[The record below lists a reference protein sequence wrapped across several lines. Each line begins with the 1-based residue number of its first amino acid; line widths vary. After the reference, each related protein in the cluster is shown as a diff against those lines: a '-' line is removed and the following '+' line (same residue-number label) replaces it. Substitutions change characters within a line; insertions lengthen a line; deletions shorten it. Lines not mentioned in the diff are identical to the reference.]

1 MDTETQRILEGVKP
15 LEGEVVHIKTVQET
29 RPVEEYGDAYVAEV
43 NVKSASAVTKVLDAA
58 FPKDPT
64 LPLQHLRRF
73 VKRNNLPEH
82 LKQSIVAS
90 EGDTVQQN
98 PPQTIYVLIPCP
110 LPDVETVQN
119 ILAPYAPLCLPSG
132 AEPASSTVPIRSTR
146 IPLQPPLNPR
156 QAEQWSRTLWPVTFN
171 PAAQRALVA
180 PPPPILNKTRE
191 SIQSRAGH
199 YLALARKVAAEAE
212 ESGRGRGVGA
222 VVVDPEIEIDDN
234 DEHGWTKAIVAVA
247 GDARYARPEG
257 GQPSLQETQCSHGGP
272 NPASK
277 TYNPDLEGGPE
288 LHALMRVAE
297 MIAKRRREEHDSPSR
312 NTSTSQPSEKGV
324 KRRHDEDESP
334 SRGTPT
340 TPVSDKISLTPLE
353 TSILYSP
360 SPFSTDPATGEP
372 SKSRIRPRSLGGY
385 LCTGLDLYITHEPCL
400 SCCMGMLLSRFRLTV
415 FPRSGRM
422 VVGGLA
428 SEPVVSPVLDNPD
441 TEQFPDDGENTNK
454 DKTKQVRPYYGLHW
468 RKELNWRALG
478 FEFIENDTHH
488 ENEASVSSE
497 KVDFHA

>member
-1 MDTETQRILEGVKP
+1 MDTSRILESIQP
-15 LEGEVVHIKTVQET
+15 LE
-29 RPVEEYGDAYVAEV
+29 GDAYVAEV

-58 FPKDPT
+58 FPKDPA

-73 VKRNNLPEH
+73 VKRANLPQH
-82 LKQSIVAS
+82 LRESIVAS
-90 EGDTVQQN
+90 EGDAVQQG

-119 ILAPYAPLCLPSG
+119 ILAPYAPLSTPSG
-132 AEPASSTVPIRSTR
+132 AASAPSIVPIRSTR

-180 PPPPILNKTRE
+180 PPPPILNKTRV
-191 SIQSRAGH
+191 SIQSKAGH
-199 YLALARKVAAEAE
+199 YLALARRVAVEAE
-212 ESGRGRGVGA
+212 QPGRGRGVGA
-222 VVVDPEIEIDDN
+222 VVVDPEIEIDEN
-234 DEHGWTKAIVAVA
+234 DEYGWTKAIVAVA
-247 GDARYARPEG
+247 GDARYTRSEG

-288 LHALMRVAE
+288 LHALMRVTE

-312 NTSTSQPSEKGV
+312 NISVTQPSEKGV
-324 KRRHDEDESP
+324 KRRHDEDDSP
-334 SRGTPT
+334 SGETSA
-340 TPVSDKISLTPLE
+340 TPVSDKIPLTPLE

-360 SPFSTDPATGEP
+360 SPFSTDPTTGEP

-385 LCTGLDLYITHEPCL
+385 LCTGLDLYITNEPCL

-428 SEPVVSPVLDNPD
+428 SEPVVSPVLDDPD
-441 TEQFPDDGENTNK
+441 TEKPPEDEENNDK
-454 DKTKQVRPYYGLHW
+454 DKTKQERHYYGLHW

-488 ENEASVSSE
+488 KTAESVSSE
-497 KVDFHA
+497 KKVNFHA